1 LGAVWVI
8 GIIAGLVM
16 FIAKFG
22 GMILLTGGNKGVSF
36 FGKRIYPYKWIMKS
50 HVRKG
55 LLDLLL
61 GSMVAHIFMGSILGT
76 IAAVTFAAISMAVL
90 MSGIFIDW
98 AKEKVV
104 EVKGRMNLAKI

>member
-1 LGAVWVI
+1 
-8 GIIAGLVM
+8 
-16 FIAKFG
+16 
-22 GMILLTGGNKGVSF
+22 
-36 FGKRIYPYKWIMKS
+36 
-50 HVRKG
+50 
-55 LLDLLL
+55 
-61 GSMVAHIFMGSILGT
+61 MGSILGT